1 MYSVFCE
8 FKFFLD
14 KLLFLCYNLKWMYTE
29 FYKLREKPF
38 ENVSDPRFFF
48 RSVTHEEGFSRMLYV
63 AREEKGCGMLTGGYG
78 TGKTFVMDTLITEL
92 TRSGRKAVMLPN
104 PSFGNVGILR
114 EITYRLEGKKPKGDK
129 VDILHSLEKVLLS
142 FAKEGKNA
150 VLIVDEAHNL
160 KSRRVI
166 EELRMLLNLHYEKK
180 FLLTLF
186 LSGQPELDNIIESMK
201 QFKQRIFLRYF
212 LTGLTGEETRDYV
225 LFRLTVAGIKEQ
237 LFTEDALSLVYER
250 SNGIPRRINTI
261 CDLALLFGFYEKK
274 EKIDRK
280 TVEEVVCQNS
290 GK

>member
-1 MYSVFCE
+1 
-8 FKFFLD
+8 
-14 KLLFLCYNLKWMYTE
+14 MYTE

-78 TGKTFVMDTLITEL
+78 TGKTFVMDALITEL

-104 PSFGNVGILR
+104 PSFDDIGILK
-114 EITYRLEGKKPKGDK
+114 EIMYRMEGKREEGDK
-129 VDILHSLEKVLLS
+129 VDIFHSLEESLLS
-142 FAKEGKNA
+142 YARDGKNA
-150 VLIVDEAHNL
+150 VIIVDEAHNL

-186 LSGQPELDNIIESMK
+186 LSGQPELDSLIESMK

-225 LFRLTVAGIKEQ
+225 LFRLTVAGVKEQ
-237 LFTEDALSLVYER
+237 LFTEDALNLVYER
-250 SNGIPRRINTI
+250 SDGIPRRINTI

-274 EKIDRK
+274 EKIGRK
-280 TVEEVVCQNS
+280 TIEEVVCQSS
-290 GK
+290 GG